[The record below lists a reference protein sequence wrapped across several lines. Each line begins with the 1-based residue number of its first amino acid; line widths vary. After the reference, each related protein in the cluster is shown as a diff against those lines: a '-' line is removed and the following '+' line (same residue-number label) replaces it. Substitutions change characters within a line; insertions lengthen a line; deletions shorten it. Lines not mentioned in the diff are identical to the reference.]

1 MVTWRSRWTGPT
13 LAAAVGI
20 VAVVALD
27 AVGATPAARTDARP
41 NVVVVLV
48 DDMGWS
54 DIGPYGG
61 EIPTP
66 NLDALADRGVTF
78 TQFYATPRC
87 SPSRAS
93 LLTGLFPH

>member
-1 MVTWRSRWTGPT
+1 MATGRSRWSRRTT
-13 LAAAVGI
+13 LVTAIGVVVIAAV
-20 VAVVALD
+20 D

-66 NLDALADRGVTF
+66 NLDALADRGAP
-78 TQFYATPRC
+78 YDP
-87 SPSRAS
+87 P
-93 LLTGLFPH
+93 PP